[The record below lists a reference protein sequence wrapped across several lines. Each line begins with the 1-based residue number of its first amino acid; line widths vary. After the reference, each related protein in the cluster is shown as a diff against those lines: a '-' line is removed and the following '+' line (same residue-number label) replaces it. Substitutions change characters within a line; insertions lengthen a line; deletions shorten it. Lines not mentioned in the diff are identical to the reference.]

1 MFYFN
6 IGNLLY
12 NLMKLIIIEGTD
24 NTGKDTLISK
34 ILEKYP
40 IATIIHCGK
49 PYSKKY
55 SSIEQDTLFNIYCNL
70 IINNEFKYSN
80 VIIMNRS
87 HIGEYVYGTLY
98 RNRSK
103 NEVFN
108 MINNINMALNNKKDL
123 SIYYIQLLCD
133 STNLLK
139 NNEDGKSLSNGK
151 VDKIMK
157 ESELFKEIFEKTNI
171 KNKKLIFVNDGDK
184 FRSREDIFN
193 EAISFIND

>member
-1 MFYFN
+1 
-6 IGNLLY
+6 
-12 NLMKLIIIEGTD
+12 MKLIIIEGTD

-55 SSIEQDTLFNIYCNL
+55 SSIEQDTLFNIYRNL
-70 IINNEFKYSN
+70 IIDNEFKSSN
-80 VIIMNRS
+80 AIIMNRS

-103 NEVFN
+103 DEVLN
-108 MINNINMALNNKKDL
+108 MINNINIALNNKKDL

-133 STNLLK
+133 SMNLLK
-139 NNEDGKSLSNGK
+139 NNEDGKSLSNGQI
-151 VDKIMK
+151 DKIQN
-157 ESELFKEIFEKTNI
+157 ESNLFKEIFEKTNI

-184 FRSREDIFN
+184 FRLREDIFK
-193 EAISFIND
+193 EVYSFINDQ